1 MRHSAGRAQ
10 LAAVDHAHIGGG
22 PGSPALRDKLR
33 RHRSF
38 RDSSSDEEARSS
50 ASTPSNKAPSPGN
63 DSAARPATGELRWKH
78 TAEVFTVARS
88 SADQRSPAPRQQI
101 PVLEGKLYWRGTP
114 VCSNACASRVS
125 TPGGLPPRGVRCVG
139 CGAGRRWRWGR
150 GAIARP
156 SPTPAFAPARG
167 RLVSAA
173 APCPGLPRAAPRAC
187 RRRCARPRPA
197 VTMCARALVAAAWRR
212 RILPHERSA
221 HGAGRVQGGSTSWR
235 SRHSTRR
242 RHRGG
247 TISPWTPPCATCRSA
262 TISVPSTSA

>member
-1 MRHSAGRAQ
+1 MRHIAQ
-10 LAAVDHAHIGGG
+10 LAAVEGHAHIGGG

-139 CGAGRRWRWGR
+139 CGEGRRWRWGR

-156 SPTPAFAPARG
+156 SPTPAP
-167 RLVSAA
+167 
-173 APCPGLPRAAPRAC
+173 
-187 RRRCARPRPA
+187 RPRPA
-197 VTMCARALVAAAWRR
+197 CVRRRALPRAPAGGASGVPA
-212 RILPHERSA
+212 PVCTSA
-221 HGAGRVQGGSTSWR
+221 PGGDDVRPCAGGGCLASAD
-235 SRHSTRR
+235 
-242 RHRGG
+242 
-247 TISPWTPPCATCRSA
+247 TPP
-262 TISVPSTSA
+262 

>member
-1 MRHSAGRAQ
+1 MRHS
-10 LAAVDHAHIGGG
+10 HAHIGGG

-114 VCSNACASRVS
+114 VCSNACASESARQVAC
-125 TPGGLPPRGVRCVG
+125 PRAACAAW
-139 CGAGRRWRWGR
+139 GAGR
-150 GAIARP
+150 GAGGAGGAAP
-156 SPTPAFAPARG
+156 SPAPRPRPRPARG
-167 RLVSAA
+167 RLVCAA